1 MPLSLS
7 PTSPVE
13 GDSCVLATSG
23 DVLLPKVMALPNCS
37 LLSQDN
43 PCLDVIS

>member
-13 GDSCVLATSG
+13 GDSWVLVTLG
-23 DVLLPKVMALPNCS
+23 DVLLPKVMALPNCP
-37 LLSQDN
+37 LLFQDN
-43 PCLDVIS
+43 PCLDVTS